1 MHRLAAFMIGCVAG
15 YMLNEYVE
23 SVLKSLDI
31 QRDSLALPED
41 E

>member
-1 MHRLAAFMIGCVAG
+1 MHRLAAFMLGCVTG

-23 SVLKSLDI
+23 VVLKSLDN